1 MEVIPAIDLRH
12 GRCVRLHQG
21 DYDRETVFGDD
32 PVAMARHWQQ
42 LGAPRLHVVDLDAAK
57 GDPPQSDLIAAIVRA
72 VDLPVQVGGGLRTRE
87 AAETV
92 LALGAERIVLGT
104 AAVREP
110 DLVRALAQAHVGALV
125 VAVDARD
132 GQVAVDGWRETTP
145 LSAWTLMEEMTA
157 IGVQRF
163 LYTDIAQDA
172 TMEGPN
178 FDTLEHA
185 LQFLPAD
192 RHGARAAIIAAGG
205 VGTLGHIRR
214 LAALGVEGAVVGQ
227 ALYAGAFTLPDA
239 IAVAAAELVEE

>member
-12 GRCVRLHQG
+12 GRCVRLYRG
-21 DYDRETVFGDD
+21 DYDRETVFAAD
-32 PVAMARHWQQ
+32 PVAMARHWQD

-57 GDPPQSDLIAAIVRA
+57 GDPPQTDLIAGIVRA
-72 VDLPVQVGGGLRTRE
+72 VAVPVQVGGGLRTRE

-110 DLVRALAQAHVGALV
+110 DLVRTLAQAHAGALV

-132 GQVAVDGWRETTP
+132 GQVAVDGWRETTS
-145 LSAWTLMEEMTA
+145 LSAWTLMEKMA
-157 IGVQRF
+157 ALGVQRF

-178 FDTLEHA
+178 FAALGQALER
-185 LQFLPAD
+185 L
-192 RHGARAAIIAAGG
+192 RAAIIAAGG

>member
-12 GRCVRLHQG
+12 GRCVRLYRG
-21 DYDRETVFGDD
+21 DYDRETVFAAD

-57 GDPPQSDLIAAIVRA
+57 GEPSQTDLIAAIVRA

-110 DLVRALAQAHVGALV
+110 DLVRTLAQAHSGALV

-132 GQVAVDGWRETTP
+132 GQVAVDGWRETTS
-145 LSAWTLMEEMTA
+145 LSAWTLMEEMA
-157 IGVQRF
+157 ALGVQRF
-163 LYTDIAQDA
+163 LYTDITQDA

-178 FDTLEHA
+178 FAALGEALER
-185 LQFLPAD
+185 L
-192 RHGARAAIIAAGG
+192 RAAIIAAGG

-214 LAALGVEGAVVGQ
+214 LAALGVEGAIVGQ

>member
-12 GRCVRLHQG
+12 GRCVRLYQG

-32 PVAMARHWQQ
+32 PVAMARHWQT

-57 GDPPQSDLIAAIVRA
+57 GELSQTDLIAAILQA
-72 VDLPVQVGGGLRTRE
+72 VDLPVQVSGGLRSRE
-87 AAETV
+87 AAEAV

-110 DLVRALAQAHVGALV
+110 DLVRTLARAHAGALV

-132 GQVAVDGWRETTP
+132 GQVAVDGWRETTS
-145 LSAWTLMEEMTA
+145 LSAWTLMEEMA
-157 IGVQRF
+157 ALGVQRF
-163 LYTDIAQDA
+163 LYTDITQDA

-178 FDTLEHA
+178 FAALGEALER
-185 LQFLPAD
+185 L
-192 RHGARAAIIAAGG
+192 RAAIIAAGG

>member
-12 GRCVRLHQG
+12 GRCVRLYRG
-21 DYDRETVFGDD
+21 DYDRETVFAAD
-32 PVAMARHWQQ
+32 PVAMARHWQD

-57 GDPPQSDLIAAIVRA
+57 GDPPQTDLIAGIVRA
-72 VDLPVQVGGGLRTRE
+72 VAVPVQVGGGLRTRE

-110 DLVRALAQAHVGALV
+110 DLVRTLAQAHAGALV

-132 GQVAVDGWRETTP
+132 GQVAVDGWRETTS
-145 LSAWTLMEEMTA
+145 LSAWTLMEEMA
-157 IGVQRF
+157 ALGVQRF
-163 LYTDIAQDA
+163 LYTDITQDA

-178 FDTLEHA
+178 FAALGEALER
-185 LQFLPAD
+185 L
-192 RHGARAAIIAAGG
+192 RAAIIAAGG

-214 LAALGVEGAVVGQ
+214 LAALGVEGAIVGQ